1 MIKSRVEIKDFIVS
15 LESKYPVN
23 SWKFNGI
30 HLWPIL
36 RIDIF
41 FFLLSKSN
49 SDSPAN
55 VLKQPR
61 VLKEISLVKLLTI
74 QLKYFIKFIVS
85 NLWIFYKIKRVEN
98 IFVSADSHRAK
109 FKNKDFNK
117 FFDSLIELDEKY
129 KNSFFLEYGNSKYD
143 NLYNSHKVF
152 NVFKYV
158 RYYISFKKRADK
170 ISFEIDGLAS
180 FFEDLKKDKLLNDVQ
195 FPFNLETIQL
205 KLKDF
210 SLRVKFF
217 TNILKNSRPKRVY
230 ILCYYSFDAMAIVTA
245 ANLLGIK
252 TIEMQHGP
260 QVDEHLC
267 YGSWSNIPD
276 LGYSVLPSVY
286 WCWDYFS
293 SKAIDRWS
301 SKNVLYDYFVGGHPW
316 INFLK
321 KQNIEYNLSDYIV
334 YTLQPRLD
342 ILEDTF
348 SEKIIKT
355 IKKTKEKWVI
365 RLHPRQGVSI
375 LYIEELLK
383 QKGIMDKVILRDVSE
398 YPLPIVISNAKVHVT
413 HSSGSTLEALS
424 YNIPCLVIN
433 KIGFDYYKD
442 LIKTGDIKFIDFK
455 SENFVEGFLNFV
467 SEN

>member
-1 MIKSRVEIKDFIVS
+1 MINTRVDIKEFIIS
-15 LESKYPVN
+15 LETKYPVN

-61 VLKEISLVKLLTI
+61 VLKKKSLVKLLPI
-74 QLKYFIKFIVS
+74 QLKNFIKFIIG
-85 NLWIFYKIKRVEN
+85 NLWVFYKIKKVEN
-98 IFVSADSHRAK
+98 IFVSGDSHRTK

-117 FFDSLIELDEKY
+117 FFDSLIHLDEKY
-129 KNSFFLEYGNSKYD
+129 EDSYFLEYGSANYD

-152 NVFKYV
+152 NVAKYV
-158 RYYISFKKRADK
+158 YYYSSFRKSVNKMK
-170 ISFEIDGLAS
+170 FNLSGLSS
-180 FFEDLKKDKLLNDVQ
+180 FFEDLKNDEQLCNVD
-195 FPFNLETIQL
+195 FNINLESTLL
-205 KLKDF
+205 KMKDL
-210 SLRVKFF
+210 SLRIKFF
-217 TNILKNSRPKRVY
+217 TKIFKLSKPKRIY
-230 ILCYYSFDAMAIVTA
+230 ILCYYSLDVMAIVAA
-245 ANLLGIK
+245 ANFLKIE

-276 LGYSVLPSVY
+276 SGYSVLPRVF

-301 SKNVLYDYFVGGHPW
+301 SKNVLYDYFIGGHPW

-321 KQNIEYNLSDYIV
+321 SQNIEYNFSDYIV
-334 YTLQPRLD
+334 YTLQPSPYT
-342 ILEDTF
+342 LEDIF
-348 SEKIIKT
+348 SDKLIRT

-365 RLHPRQGVSI
+365 RLHPRQDVSI
-375 LYIEELLK
+375 LHVEELLQ
-383 QKGIMDKVILRDVSE
+383 QKGVIDKIILRDVSE
-398 YPLPIVISNAKVHVT
+398 YPLPIVLSNAKVHVT

-433 KIGFDYYKD
+433 QIGFDYYKG
-442 LIKTGDIKFIDFK
+442 LIQNGTLKFIDFK
-455 SENFVEGFLNFV
+455 SENFVEDFLNFIW
-467 SEN
+467 EN